1 MASEWRWARVQLIE
15 DLVGRI
21 TVFYGENKLQIEAL

>member
-1 MASEWRWARVQLIE
+1 VRLIE